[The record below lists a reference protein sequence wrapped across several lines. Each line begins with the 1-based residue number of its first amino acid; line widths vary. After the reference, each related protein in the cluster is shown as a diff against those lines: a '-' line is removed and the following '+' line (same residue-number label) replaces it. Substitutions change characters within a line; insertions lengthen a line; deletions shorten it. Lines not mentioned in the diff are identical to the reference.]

1 MKTRNQKEKVL
12 DLRKTMIE
20 IALGD
25 KGADLY
31 YNPAAFSEQVV
42 QTGTTA
48 VFSDMHD
55 LAKVPGL
62 SGIRQVLKD
71 VPRNE
76 A

>member
-1 MKTRNQKEKVL
+1 LDKRQKKTGNQKEKAL
-12 DLRKTMIE
+12 DLRKTF
-20 IALGD
+20 
-25 KGADLY
+25 LY

-42 QTGTTA
+42 QAGTTA

-55 LAKVPGL
+55 LANALGL
-62 SGIRQVLKD
+62 SEVRQVLKD